1 MYFTTTGVKK
11 KSFVILRTSLYE
23 PPLHRHSLY
32 RRSTVLSSKTMS
44 TINYWPRLRLN
55 TFLDYDSVPDITKTS
70 VQIKLT
76 ACCGTRL
83 GTG

>member
-1 MYFTTTGVKK
+1 M
-11 KSFVILRTSLYE
+11 S
-23 PPLHRHSLY
+23 PPCIDIRCIEDPLFFH
-32 RRSTVLSSKTMS
+32 SKTMS

-55 TFLDYDSVPDITKTS
+55 TFLDYDSVSDITKTS

-76 ACCGTRL
+76 ACCGTGL